1 MEIAILDLLSSI
13 LVERKTMDFE
23 LSEELIAVRDLAREF
38 AEKEIAPTAAQ
49 DDKERK
55 FRKELLLKMGELGF
69 FGSVIPEK
77 YGGNGLG
84 FLAMVLITEEVAR
97 VHSAVRVAI
106 NMQIGPALALL
117 QFGSEEQKR
126 KWIPPLLRGESV
138 GCFAI
143 TEPDAGS
150 DVSAMRTTATKK
162 NGGFVIN
169 GTKLWIS
176 NAPVADSGLVYA
188 YTDRSQKH
196 RGLSAFYATFD
207 QPGLTRRALE
217 TLGAHAS
224 PIGELTFENFQL
236 STENLLGKEGDGFK
250 VCMWQLNQTRLN
262 CAAGALGVTRAARE
276 AAVNYCNQR
285 EQFGQKIGQY
295 QMNQELIAHMVVQ
308 EEAARLLV
316 YRAAWLADQKKPNN
330 LETSIAKY
338 TAAEAAAHATDAA
351 MKILGAYGYST
362 EFPVE
367 RYYRDAKSYQI
378 VEGSSNI
385 QKMIIAQDALGYRKA
400 NRV

>member
-1 MEIAILDLLSSI
+1 
-13 LVERKTMDFE
+13 MDFE

-38 AEKEIAPTAAQ
+38 AEKEIAPTAAK
-49 DDKERK
+49 DDKEHN

-77 YGGNGLG
+77 YGGSGLG
-84 FLAMVLITEEVAR
+84 FLAMALITEEVAR

-117 QFGSEEQKR
+117 QFGNEEQKK

-150 DVSAMRTTATKK
+150 DVSAIRTTATKK
-162 NGGFVIN
+162 NGGYVID

-176 NAPVADSGLVYA
+176 NAPVADGGLIYA
-188 YTDRSQKH
+188 YTDKSQKH

-236 STENLLGKEGDGFK
+236 STDNLLGKEGDGFK
-250 VCMWQLNQTRLN
+250 ICMWQLNQTRLN
-262 CAAGALGVTRAARE
+262 CAAGALGVARAARE

-295 QMNQELIAHMVVQ
+295 QMNQELIAQMVVQ

-316 YRAAWLADQKKPNN
+316 YRAAWLADRGRPNN

-400 NRV
+400 SR

>member
-1 MEIAILDLLSSI
+1 
-13 LVERKTMDFE
+13 MDFE
-23 LSEELIAVRDLAREF
+23 LSEELTAVRDLAHEF
-38 AEKEIAPTAAQ
+38 AEKEIAPTAAK
-49 DDKERK
+49 DDKEHK
-55 FRKELLLKMGELGF
+55 FRKDLLLKMGELGF

-117 QFGSEEQKR
+117 QFGNEEQKK
-126 KWIPPLLRGESV
+126 KWIPPLLRGEFV

-150 DVSAMRTTATKK
+150 DVSAIRTTATRK
-162 NGGFVIN
+162 NDGYLIN

-176 NAPVADSGLVYA
+176 NAPVADGGLVYA

-196 RGLSAFYATFD
+196 RGLSAFFASFD

-217 TLGAHAS
+217 TMGAHAS

-236 STENLLGKEGDGFK
+236 SAENLLGKEGDGFK

-262 CAAGALGVTRAARE
+262 CAAGALGVARAARE

-316 YRAAWLADQKKPNN
+316 YRAAWLADQGKPNN
-330 LETSIAKY
+330 IETSIAKY

-400 NRV
+400 NR

>member
-1 MEIAILDLLSSI
+1 
-13 LVERKTMDFE
+13 MDFQ

-38 AEKEIAPTAAQ
+38 AEKEIAPTAAK
-49 DDKERK
+49 DDKEHN
-55 FRKELLLKMGELGF
+55 FRKDLLLKMGELGF

-77 YGGNGLG
+77 YGGSGLG

-117 QFGSEEQKR
+117 QFGSEEQKK
-126 KWIPPLLRGESV
+126 KWIPPLLRGEFV

-150 DVSAMRTTATKK
+150 DVSAIRTTATRK
-162 NGGFVIN
+162 NNDYVIN

-176 NAPVADSGLVYA
+176 NAPVADGGLVYA
-188 YTDRSQKH
+188 YTDKSQKH

-217 TLGAHAS
+217 TMGAHAS
-224 PIGELTFENFQL
+224 PIGELTFENFPL
-236 STENLLGKEGDGFK
+236 SSENLLGKEGDGFK

-262 CAAGALGVTRAARE
+262 CAAGALGVAHAARE

-295 QMNQELIAHMVVQ
+295 QMNQELIAQMVVQ

-316 YRAAWLADQKKPNN
+316 YRAAWLVDQGKPNN
-330 LETSIAKY
+330 LETSIGKY
-338 TAAEAAAHATDAA
+338 TAAEAAAHAADAA

-400 NRV
+400 NR

>member
-1 MEIAILDLLSSI
+1 
-13 LVERKTMDFE
+13 MDFE
-23 LSEELIAVRDLAREF
+23 LSEELIAVRELAHEF
-38 AEKEIAPTAAQ
+38 AEKEIAPSAAE
-49 DDKERK
+49 DDREHK
-55 FRKELLLKMGELGF
+55 FRRDLLLKMGELGF
-69 FGSVIPEK
+69 FGSVIPES

-84 FLAMVLITEEVAR
+84 FFAMVLITEEVAR
-97 VHSAVRVAI
+97 AHSAVRVAI

-117 QFGSEEQKR
+117 QFGTEEQK
-126 KWIPPLLRGESV
+126 KQWIPPLLSGEHV

-150 DVSAMRTTATKK
+150 DVSAIRTTATRK
-162 NGGFVIN
+162 NDGYVIN

-176 NAPVADSGLVYA
+176 NAPVADAGLVYA
-188 YTDRSQKH
+188 YTDKSQKH

-207 QPGLTRRALE
+207 RPGLSRRELQ

-224 PIGELTFENFQL
+224 PLGELTFENFQL
-236 STENLLGKEGDGFK
+236 SAEHLLGKEGDGFK

-262 CAAGALGVTRAARE
+262 CAAGALGVARAARE

-285 EQFGQKIGQY
+285 EQFGQKIGQH
-295 QMNQELIAHMVVQ
+295 QMNQDLIAQMVVH

-316 YRAAWLADQKKPNN
+316 YRAAWLADQGKPNN

-338 TAAEAAAHATDAA
+338 TAAEAAAHAADTA

-378 VEGSSNI
+378 VEGSTNI
-385 QKMIIAQDALGYRKA
+385 QKIIIAQDALGYRKA
-400 NRV
+400 NR

>member
-1 MEIAILDLLSSI
+1 MN
-13 LVERKTMDFE
+13 FE
-23 LSEELIAVRDLAREF
+23 LSEELSAVRDLAREF
-38 AEKEIAPTAAQ
+38 AEKEISPTAGQ

-55 FRKELLLKMGELGF
+55 FRKGLLLKMGELGF

-106 NMQIGPALALL
+106 NMQIGPALVLL
-117 QFGSEEQKR
+117 QFGSEEQKK

-150 DVSAMRTTATKK
+150 DVSAIRTTATRK
-162 NGGFVIN
+162 NNGYVIN

-176 NAPVADSGLVYA
+176 NAPIADSGLVYA

-207 QPGLTRRALE
+207 RPGLTRRALE
-217 TLGAHAS
+217 TMGAHAS

-262 CAAGALGVTRAARE
+262 CAAGALGVARAARE

-295 QMNQELIAHMVVQ
+295 QMNQELIAHMVLQ
-308 EEAARLLV
+308 EEASRLLV
-316 YRAAWLADQKKPNN
+316 YRAAWLADQGKANN

-338 TAAEAAAHATDAA
+338 TASEAAAHATDAA

-400 NRV
+400 NR

>member
-1 MEIAILDLLSSI
+1 
-13 LVERKTMDFE
+13 MDFE
-23 LSEELIAVRDLAREF
+23 LSEELSAVRDLAREF
-38 AEKEIAPTAAQ
+38 AEKEIAPTAGQ

-55 FRKELLLKMGELGF
+55 FRKDLLLKMGELGF

-106 NMQIGPALALL
+106 NMQIGPALVLL
-117 QFGSEEQKR
+117 QFGNEEQKK

-150 DVSAMRTTATKK
+150 DVSAIRTTATRK
-162 NGGFVIN
+162 NNGYVIN

-176 NAPVADSGLVYA
+176 NAPIADSGLVYA

-207 QPGLTRRALE
+207 RPGLTRRALE
-217 TLGAHAS
+217 TMGAHAS

-262 CAAGALGVTRAARE
+262 CAAGALGVARAARE

-308 EEAARLLV
+308 EEASRLLV
-316 YRAAWLADQKKPNN
+316 YRAAWLADQGKANN

-338 TAAEAAAHATDAA
+338 TASEAAAHATDAA

-400 NRV
+400 NR